1 MCETASLRPVLP
13 YSAYCKTY
21 IISGMVLAIRY
32 CSNITSLQNSPY
44 THWQYYHPPC
54 GAPEVDMVSMALQLG
69 GDPNWKPELL
79 GGFVR
84 PTSWQKFLFYLTDAS
99 SLGPEIMLKHYVPV
113 MEVLLRY
120 GADPRSTVSE
130 AGKEFTI
137 LKIVSGLISPNF
149 PEESTKILAI
159 LEEKLSLSRNG
170 KRLR

>member
-1 MCETASLRPVLP
+1 
-13 YSAYCKTY
+13 
-21 IISGMVLAIRY
+21 
-32 CSNITSLQNSPY
+32 
-44 THWQYYHPPC
+44 
-54 GAPEVDMVSMALQLG
+54 MVSMALQLG